1 MNCVLFPKGSAM
13 RLDSG
18 SPKIEH
24 IKDVLK
30 IGDGG
35 EIFAGNIGGKIYI
48 CRINFG
54 KDGSAIFSPLREV
67 ETPPPM
73 KISVAVAFT
82 RPQIAKRILFEAACA
97 GISRIIFYPAS
108 KGEAAYAKS
117 SLYSGA
123 SVLECMEKGAEQAC
137 AADIPEFSTCMS
149 LEEACRELAIDSP
162 DSIKIAPDLYE
173 ATADLG
179 ELSCKIS
186 PESHICAAM
195 GGERGFS
202 NPDRILLRQM
212 GWTLVSM
219 GRRVLRTDTAFI
231 TLCGV
236 LRVLLKKR

>member
-1 MNCVLFPKGSAM
+1 M

-24 IKDVLK
+24 IKNVLK

-67 ETPPPM
+67 ETM

-97 GISRIIFYPAS
+97 GISRLIFYPAS